1 MTGGYYKRLAAE
13 ANKPHSKNQHR
24 GSTAIR
30 GSASQLGG
38 TSEGYILGIYDTKIQ
53 HIANSTTMQT
63 VSSSLAIALHDF
75 ESSHLRSLLGLG
87 FGPKGEMKGSR
98 TAEFSHQSEVPSPR
112 HQTLGSFPYRIS
124 GRCLRGE
131 DDSTVEEDCGDENAS
146 TSSNTALARLQFV
159 VTSIFGLR
167 EAARIRRNVDFESH
181 ASRLFMISTGTN
193 VTGDGLGGCSRE
205 TLEFLCS
212 YSPDAAYTLDMETIY
227 SSLKNNDQGK
237 DVIGGVIMVQSLA
250 AASKGYALASN
261 RSRFRRHVAAAMSI
275 NPQATGEENAVPS
288 FRNEYQN
295 ILRLNSFSYV
305 LYVANYYTAV
315 PTAHLFSNSL
325 GSRSSSAALIGIANI
340 SSHCVQSICA
350 NWEHLIFLFSSKHV
364 TWDGIDWAFL
374 IGFGSA
380 EILNITL
387 LPVILPQE
395 SINAEVASLAKLSM
409 VTIPFSLI
417 LGSLVDI
424 KAKRPNNMLPQLAE
438 QILSTMPSMTP
449 VKNITLMTIS
459 DDQPFLPPL
468 PLDPPSIFDQSS
480 LFSLESVG
488 YVMAFA
494 WFVQMIGLIIFFF
507 DAPKSKKREGHKT
520 DNPNELKILT
530 TQEEDF
536 DSDNDAYEKPAETD
550 LFLSVEEDGHNGTFE
565 KLQTMSRKTVR
576 GGGRG
581 EGGEGYIES
590 LANIRSLV
598 FKNVAFPTTT
608 AILFIAKAATEAL
621 LSSCGTITSRCFNWS
636 GAKAGLF
643 IGCLTA
649 MILPINLSLASRND
663 TERGIIKAA
672 LETARNGLLLMLNY
686 ESLVFIIITIIEGG
700 QKKTSTS
707 YYYDGMFGLPQYTCS
722 FVIVFSSIVTLESA
736 GLTLMSRV
744 QVNPRQMKKYT
755 VDNAFI
761 VAFVSAVARLV
772 GDILIFTFDS
782 LHMNDIVNPICIS
795 LMIAVT
801 AGIYIARKH
810 YFFLI

>member
-1 MTGGYYKRLAAE
+1 M
-13 ANKPHSKNQHR
+13 
-24 GSTAIR
+24 
-30 GSASQLGG
+30 
-38 TSEGYILGIYDTKIQ
+38 
-53 HIANSTTMQT
+53 
-63 VSSSLAIALHDF
+63 
-75 ESSHLRSLLGLG
+75 
-87 FGPKGEMKGSR
+87 
-98 TAEFSHQSEVPSPR
+98 
-112 HQTLGSFPYRIS
+112 
-124 GRCLRGE
+124 
-131 DDSTVEEDCGDENAS
+131 
-146 TSSNTALARLQFV
+146 
-159 VTSIFGLR
+159 
-167 EAARIRRNVDFESH
+167 
-181 ASRLFMISTGTN
+181 
-193 VTGDGLGGCSRE
+193 
-205 TLEFLCS
+205 
-212 YSPDAAYTLDMETIY
+212 
-227 SSLKNNDQGK
+227 
-237 DVIGGVIMVQSLA
+237 
-250 AASKGYALASN
+250 
-261 RSRFRRHVAAAMSI
+261 
-275 NPQATGEENAVPS
+275 
-288 FRNEYQN
+288 
-295 ILRLNSFSYV
+295 
-305 LYVANYYTAV
+305 
-315 PTAHLFSNSL
+315 SL
-325 GSRSSSAALIGIANI
+325 GMALIGR
-340 SSHCVQSICA
+340 
-350 NWEHLIFLFSSKHV
+350 
-364 TWDGIDWAFL
+364 FL

-550 LFLSVEEDGHNGTFE
+550 LFLSAEEDGHNGTFE

-608 AILFIAKAATEAL
+608 ELRFYLSRKQRQRPSFL
-621 LSSCGTITSRCFNWS
+621 LVELLPQ
-636 GAKAGLF
+636 AGLF

-772 GDILIFTFDS
+772 
-782 LHMNDIVNPICIS
+782 
-795 LMIAVT
+795 
-801 AGIYIARKH
+801 
-810 YFFLI
+810 